1 MLTTEP
7 TQEMITEWKRIFE
20 AHHTVMC
27 PNRKLGV
34 EVDSYFREHYSYKLL
49 GNAEFRDMVSAEI
62 MENDFKREK
71 LLEGV
76 CPDVKCYTVGNVL
89 IGIDLNSGEFHIE
102 GKEIDKVAVIHDD
115 LFAFRGL
122 DKKDLNNFFL
132 VAEYVRLTER

>member
-20 AHHTVMC
+20 AHHTVMS

-34 EVDSYFREHYSYKLL
+34 EVDFYKLF
-49 GNAEFRDMVSAEI
+49 GNAEFRDMISAEI
-62 MENDFKREK
+62 MGNDFKREK
-71 LLEGV
+71 LPKGT

-102 GKEIDKVAVIHDD
+102 GII
-115 LFAFRGL
+115 
-122 DKKDLNNFFL
+122 LNS
-132 VAEYVRLTER
+132 A